1 MRSPILSSHC
11 DLLTTFSGLLA
22 ARIYRAIAAESPS
35 LPWADTSHPS
45 YNMFSMLDHEVTTVE
60 VEGFNLDSS
69 DLLRFAAGNVLARN
83 SIAGS
88 FVSVAI
94 YRLIP

>member
-1 MRSPILSSHC
+1 
-11 DLLTTFSGLLA
+11 LLTTFSGLLA
-22 ARIYRAIAAESPS
+22 ARIFRAIAAESPS

-60 VEGFNLDSS
+60 VEEFNLDSF

-83 SIAGS
+83 TIAGS
-88 FVSVAI
+88 SIQVAL
-94 YRLIP
+94 YRLIPQQPVSTE